1 MALVAVAADKGSPG
15 VTTTAL
21 ALAAVW
27 PRRALLAELDPS
39 GGDVVLRLR
48 GPQQSLLSAER
59 GLISLAV
66 AARRELTTESL
77 WQHVQVLDG
86 GLEVLTGVATSEQ
99 AGGLSTLWRPL
110 TTLLATIPGVD
121 VIADCGRLYPGS
133 PALGVLQGSALVVLV
148 TRPAVDAVA
157 HLRSRVISLTQ
168 QLGSSGFDGVPVGVV
183 VVADP
188 KQADA
193 HREVE
198 AVLARAGAPTHVL
211 GVIADDKAAA
221 AMLRGQWGTKLSR
234 SLLVRSAREVGG
246 ILVTALETGELV
258 GVK

>member
-66 AARRELTTESL
+66 AARRELTVESL

-99 AGGLSTLWRPL
+99 AGGLGALWRPL
-110 TTLLATIPGVD
+110 TTLLSAIPGVD
-121 VIADCGRLYPGS
+121 VIADCGRLFPGS
-133 PALGVLQGSALVVLV
+133 PAMGVLQGSALVVLV
-148 TRPAVDAVA
+148 TRPSVDAVA
-157 HLRSRVISLTQ
+157 HLRSRAMSLTQ
-168 QLGSSGFDGVPVGVV
+168 QLGTGGYDGVPVGVV
-183 VVADP
+183 VIANP
-188 KQADA
+188 KDA
-193 HREVE
+193 EALREVD
-198 AVLARAGAPTHVL
+198 AVLGRAGAPAQIL
-211 GVIADDKAAA
+211 GRIAEDKAAA

-246 ILVTALETGELV
+246 VLVAALETGGLV
-258 GVK
+258 AAR

>member
-1 MALVAVAADKGSPG
+1 MALVALAADKGSPG

-27 PRRALLAELDPS
+27 PRRAMMAELDPS

-86 GLEVLTGVATSEQ
+86 GLEVLIGVATSEQ
-99 AGGLSTLWRPL
+99 AAGLSTLWRPL
-110 TTLLATIPGVD
+110 TTLLAAIPGVD
-121 VIADCGRLYPGS
+121 VIADCGRLFPAS

-157 HLRSRVISLTQ
+157 HLRSRAMSLTQ
-168 QLGSSGFDGVPVGVV
+168 QLGSGGSDGVPVGVV
-183 VVADP
+183 VLADP
-188 KQADA
+188 KEADA
-193 HREVE
+193 EREVE
-198 AVLARAGAPTHVL
+198 AVLARAGVPAHVL
-211 GVIADDKAAA
+211 GRIADDKAAA
-221 AMLRGQWGTKLSR
+221 AMLRGQWGSKLRR

-246 ILVTALETGELV
+246 KLVAALETGELV

>member
-27 PRRALLAELDPS
+27 PRRALMAELDPS

-66 AARRELTTESL
+66 AARRELKTESL
-77 WQHVQVLDG
+77 WQHIQALDG
-86 GLEVLTGVATSEQ
+86 GLEVLIGVATPEQ
-99 AGGLSTLWRPL
+99 AAGLGTLWRPL
-110 TTLLATIPGVD
+110 TALLASIPGVD
-121 VIADCGRLYPGS
+121 VLADCGRLFPGS
-133 PALGVLQGSALVVLV
+133 PAMGVLQGSAMVVLV
-148 TRPAVDAVA
+148 TRPEVDAVA
-157 HLRSRVISLTQ
+157 HLRGRVLSLTQ
-168 QLGSSGFDGVPVGVV
+168 QLGSGGFDGVPVGVV
-183 VVADP
+183 VI
-188 KQADA
+188 ADA
-193 HREVE
+193 KDTDAQREVE
-198 AVLARAGAPTHVL
+198 AVLVRAGAPAHVL
-211 GVIADDKAAA
+211 GRIAHDKEAA
-221 AMLRGQWGTKLSR
+221 AMLRGQWGSKLKR

-246 ILVTALETGELV
+246 VLVNALETGELV